1 MNNILSYFIK
11 DKLKSEVKYYKQ
23 INVDYQIIRINNG
36 DLILYSYNK
45 CHKWGQ
51 NYITNVS
58 MMRGRLFS
66 NSRIEKQY
74 NSYYLFYKENN
85 VLLSIKERNEFIY
98 IGYKNLKP
106 YKKKII
112 YKLYF
117 NNGRYYIY
125 KIKYYNKY
133 LYKIIKKNIEH
144 SIPYRCNII
153 LIPNKYEMQYFSKLF
168 LIL

>member
-106 YKKKII
+106 YKKK
-112 YKLYF
+112 
-117 NNGRYYIY
+117 
-125 KIKYYNKY
+125 
-133 LYKIIKKNIEH
+133 
-144 SIPYRCNII
+144 
-153 LIPNKYEMQYFSKLF
+153 
-168 LIL
+168 